1 MGRRLPLDALRQD
14 LGIRKAD
21 YRLDFND
28 LDMWKFMSAAGGTGG
43 LPPYEHHAVLYGAGA
58 GGLTTPEYAPALRSG
73 SHTVDRHLHL
83 HLHLYCS
90 TPVRVDKHTR

>member
-28 LDMWKFMSAAGGTGG
+28 LDMWKFMCAAGGSRGITPVRASCRIIWGG
-43 LPPYEHHAVLYGAGA
+43 G
-58 GGLTTPEYAPALRSG
+58 GGLTTPECAPALRSG
-73 SHTVDRHLHL
+73 SHTADRHLHL
-83 HLHLYCS
+83 HCS
-90 TPVRVDKHTR
+90 TPVCVDKHTR

>member
-43 LPPYEHHAVLYGAGA
+43 LPPYEHHAVLYRGGGGGAHDPRVCAHTAERLSHRGPA
-58 GGLTTPEYAPALRSG
+58 PAPAPALQPP
-73 SHTVDRHLHL
+73 
-83 HLHLYCS
+83 C
-90 TPVRVDKHTR
+90 VR